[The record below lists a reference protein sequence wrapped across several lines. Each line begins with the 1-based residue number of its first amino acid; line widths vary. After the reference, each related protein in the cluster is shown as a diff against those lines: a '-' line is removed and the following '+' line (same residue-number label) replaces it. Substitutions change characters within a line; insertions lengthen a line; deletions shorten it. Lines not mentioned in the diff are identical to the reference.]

1 MSCNIVFKM
10 FSFTLIVYIVAVL
23 CISNRL
29 VVADEVAEPEE
40 HLQQSHLLKSA
51 VEGDA
56 DGVASALAA
65 GEDIDTVNTNGWSA
79 AMFAVVNGNIEML
92 DFLIENRI
100 DLNNADN
107 DGVSPLMRAALVVS
121 ELIVIIVTAIFVSRS
136 YTIP

>member
-1 MSCNIVFKM
+1 M

-136 YTIP
+136 YIP